1 VLVVDG
7 GGGEGKGAGQEER
20 EDPPPKTFEL
30 DPQLKLFPA

>member
-20 EDPPPKTFEL
+20 EDPPPKAIEL